1 MKNFSR
7 RFVAFVLC
15 VALICNPLAAKI
27 ARAEDDSLLGIIGD
41 MIIETFDPASG
52 MMSTKEIVIPLP
64 DGGYERSTETTIEPS
79 VSGAEVGAIAGAAG
93 GAAIGSFI
101 PIVGTAA
108 GAAIGAIAGGIAG
121 WIFGPAD

>member
-1 MKNFSR
+1 MKKSKLVAVLLVVVMVFS
-7 RFVAFVLC
+7 VSPAFAGATGLVGT
-15 VALICNPLAAKI
+15 N
-27 ARAEDDSLLGIIGD
+27 
-41 MIIETFDPASG
+41 
-52 MMSTKEIVIPLP
+52 EIFRPLP
-64 DGGYERSTETTIEPS
+64 DGGYERSTETTIKPS

-121 WIFGPAD
+121 WIYGPAD